1 MKNQILST
9 RINKKSNKKF
19 FKFQFLISIFIIVIL
34 IGFICYSSISLLK
47 KEQMSKNITS
57 NYSIY
62 KLYSNNSKSNESSY
76 TQNIQNEFFGTI
88 EIPKTNIKYPV
99 LTKVSKK
106 GLETSVKVSP
116 CKFYGDSP
124 KVFGNICIAGHNYD
138 NSMFFSNLSLLN
150 IDDEIYLYDTDNK
163 KYIYK
168 IFKTYEVVPSD
179 LSPVFEFEYNSKELT
194 LITCNNLNSNRLIVK
209 SKQI

>member
-1 MKNQILST
+1 M
-9 RINKKSNKKF
+9 
-19 FKFQFLISIFIIVIL
+19 
-34 IGFICYSSISLLK
+34 
-47 KEQMSKNITS
+47 EA
-57 NYSIY
+57 
-62 KLYSNNSKSNESSY
+62 
-76 TQNIQNEFFGTI
+76 
-88 EIPKTNIKYPV
+88 
-99 LTKVSKK
+99 
-106 GLETSVKVSP
+106 
-116 CKFYGDSP
+116 YG
-124 KVFGNICIAGHNYD
+124 IAGHNYD

>member
-88 EIPKTNIKYPV
+88 EIPKINLYYPV
-99 LTKVSKK
+99 
-106 GLETSVKVSP
+106 
-116 CKFYGDSP
+116 FSP

>member
-88 EIPKTNIKYPV
+88 EIPKINLYYPV
-99 LTKVSKK
+99 FSHLDEE
-106 GLETSVKVSP
+106 LLKVSP

-168 IFKTYEVVPSD
+168 IFK
-179 LSPVFEFEYNSKELT
+179 NSKELT

>member
-1 MKNQILST
+1 MGLIITVLVVFILTTVNLAYESLQNGKLT
-9 RINKKSNKKF
+9 EEISKETEIEETLEVDKDTNFETFLNINYANLELW
-19 FKFQFLISIFIIVIL
+19 Q
-34 IGFICYSSISLLK
+34 
-47 KEQMSKNITS
+47 
-57 NYSIY
+57 
-62 KLYSNNSKSNESSY
+62 
-76 TQNIQNEFFGTI
+76 I
-88 EIPKTNIKYPV
+88 EIPKINLYYPV
-99 LTKVSKK
+99 FSYLDEE
-106 GLETSVKVSP
+106 LLKVSP